1 MSSGAESATGVRRY
15 KVGDVSFL
23 ANIASRDKR
32 STKREHKTMDQP
44 QALHA
49 GASPPRLV
57 VCLGLAGLFMYER
70 LDLSGTTLAAT
81 VENANGAVYVVSDAE
96 TRQLAAGEQLQKGER
111 VRTAKDSNAVLRLA
125 DGSTVEMRERSEF
138 SVSENMRGV
147 TVRLDRGDVIV
158 EAAKQHNGRLYVQT
172 PDSLVSVKG
181 TIFAVESGTKGSR
194 VSVVEGEVKVNHA
207 GKDETL
213 LPGDQTTTNPSL
225 DKTPVAAKRCVEPQR
240 RALCESRFGTGETA
254 TRR

>member
-1 MSSGAESATGVRRY
+1 MWFPTPDSG
-15 KVGDVSFL
+15 
-23 ANIASRDKR
+23 
-32 STKREHKTMDQP
+32 
-44 QALHA
+44 
-49 GASPPRLV
+49 
-57 VCLGLAGLFMYER
+57 
-70 LDLSGTTLAAT
+70 
-81 VENANGAVYVVSDAE
+81 
-96 TRQLAAGEQLQKGER
+96 QLAAGEQLQKGER

-138 SVSENMRGV
+138 SVTENMRGV
-147 TVRLDRGDVIV
+147 TIRLDRGDVIV

-207 GKDETL
+207 GKEETL
-213 LPGDQTTTNPSL
+213 LPGDQTTTNPNL
-225 DKTPVAAKRCVEPQR
+225 DKTPVQQNCRLEPQR
-240 RALCESRFGTGETA
+240 RSLCESRFRVGEAA